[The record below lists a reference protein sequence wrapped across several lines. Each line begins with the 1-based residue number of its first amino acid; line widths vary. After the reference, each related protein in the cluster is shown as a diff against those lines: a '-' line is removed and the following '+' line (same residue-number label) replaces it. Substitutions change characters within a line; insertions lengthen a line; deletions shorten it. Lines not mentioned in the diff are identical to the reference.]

1 MNEDYTELNLKKNIK
16 FYEGLKKSCTNKT
29 GVYQPRIECTKL
41 QFNQRKLK
49 NEERMINLILMRAHG
64 VKQKMGAESAF
75 EDMISYL
82 NRWKKSV
89 KEWQKNS
96 KRRLNELGDMIKVE
110 NENNLHEKGKIDEQ
124 HRL

>member
-1 MNEDYTELNLKKNIK
+1 MSSEKRIEENLNKNIK
-16 FYEGLKKSCTNKT
+16 FYEGLKDNCTNKT
-29 GVYQPRIECTKL
+29 GVHQPRIEYTKL
-41 QFNQRKLK
+41 RFNRKKLE

-64 VKQKMGAESAF
+64 VKQKMGAEFAF

-82 NRWKKSV
+82 KRWKKSV

-110 NENNLHEKGKIDEQ
+110 KENNLYEKGKIDE
-124 HRL
+124 

>member
-1 MNEDYTELNLKKNIK
+1 MKEN
-16 FYEGLKKSCTNKT
+16 CTNKT

-110 NENNLHEKGKIDEQ
+110 NENNLHEKGKIDE
-124 HRL
+124 

>member
-1 MNEDYTELNLKKNIK
+1 MNKELNLKKKIK
-16 FYEGLKKSCTNKT
+16 FYEGLKESCTNKT
-29 GVYQPRIECTKL
+29 GAYQPRIECTKL

-96 KRRLNELGDMIKVE
+96 KRRLNELEDMIKVE
-110 NENNLHEKGKIDEQ
+110 NENNLYEKGNIDESN
-124 HRL
+124 

>member
-1 MNEDYTELNLKKNIK
+1 MNEDYTELNLEKNIK
-16 FYEGLKKSCTNKT
+16 FYEGLKESCTNKT
-29 GVYQPRIECTKL
+29 GAYQPRIECTKL

-49 NEERMINLILMRAHG
+49 NEERMINIILMRAHG
-64 VKQKMGAESAF
+64 VKQKMGAKSAF

-96 KRRLNELGDMIKVE
+96 KRRLNELEDMIKVE
-110 NENNLHEKGKIDEQ
+110 NENNLHEKGIIDE
-124 HRL
+124 

>member
-1 MNEDYTELNLKKNIK
+1 
-16 FYEGLKKSCTNKT
+16 
-29 GVYQPRIECTKL
+29 
-41 QFNQRKLK
+41 
-49 NEERMINLILMRAHG
+49 
-64 VKQKMGAESAF
+64 MGTESAF

-110 NENNLHEKGKIDEQ
+110 NENNLYEKGKIDE
-124 HRL
+124 

>member
-1 MNEDYTELNLKKNIK
+1 MNEDYTELNLEKNIK
-16 FYEGLKKSCTNKT
+16 FYEGLKESCTNKT
-29 GVYQPRIECTKL
+29 GAYQPRIECTKL

-96 KRRLNELGDMIKVE
+96 KRRLNELEDMIKVE
-110 NENNLHEKGKIDEQ
+110 NENNLYQKGTIDE
-124 HRL
+124 